1 MLSLLDLQFA
11 GFEFP
16 GVSSSTLITIRRKEK
31 LLNWMKSN
39 FSCVG
44 CSQNNCV
51 PVSRMEKQI
60 LELIKGAKTISERE
74 AIVDSASRFTLT
86 LLFALSS
93 SIAVLCN
100 TYNHYKD
107 LLEAGSDKMECDKTK
122 EALRMIHYQFSK
134 IYHLKLVCQST
145 ERLFR
150 NLGSRSHNGVQK
162 RSQKTKKRRLGRSS
176 SITEKTVRYAL

>member
-1 MLSLLDLQFA
+1 MK
-11 GFEFP
+11 
-16 GVSSSTLITIRRKEK
+16 RKEK
-31 LLNWMKSN
+31 LLDWMKSN
-39 FSCVG
+39 FSSDG
-44 CSQNNCV
+44 RLQNDGV

-74 AIVDSASRFTLT
+74 AIVDSISRFTLS

-100 TYNHYKD
+100 AYNHYND
-107 LLEAGSDKMECDKTK
+107 LLEEGSDKMDCDKKK

-134 IYHLKLVCQST
+134 IYDLKLACQST

-150 NLGSRSHNGVQK
+150 NLGSRSHHGVQK
-162 RSQKTKKRRLGRSS
+162 RSQKTKKRRLSRSS
-176 SITEKTVRYAL
+176 STTEKTVRYTL